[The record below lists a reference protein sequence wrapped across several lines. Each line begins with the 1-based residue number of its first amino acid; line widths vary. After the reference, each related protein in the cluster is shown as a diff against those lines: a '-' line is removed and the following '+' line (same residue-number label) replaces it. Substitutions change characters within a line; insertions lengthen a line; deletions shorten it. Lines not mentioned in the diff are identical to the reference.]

1 MDEDRRIQKDV
12 EDELAW
18 EPSIDE
24 ANIGVSVN
32 NGIVTL
38 SGQVVTYSERF
49 RTEKAALRVRGVR
62 AVANDLIVEIGPKLQ
77 RTDAEIAQ
85 SALTAIGLMVSVPKD
100 RIQVVVRDREVT
112 LEGDVEWD
120 YHRKAAG
127 RAVRDLAGVKKVINL
142 LVLKPRITAKDIQ
155 KKITAAIHRSA
166 QLDADHVQAEVDGSR
181 VTLRGSVS
189 SWEDKRDAER
199 TAWSAPGVTDV
210 RNLLVIQSRVGAAY

>member
-1 MDEDRRIQKDV
+1 MDEGRRIQKDV

-24 ANIGVSVN
+24 ANIGVAVN

-38 SGQVVTYSERF
+38 SGQVVTYGERY
-49 RTEKAALRVRGVR
+49 RAENAALRVRGVR
-62 AVANDLIVEIGPKLQ
+62 AVANDLAVEIGPKLQ

-100 RIQVVVRDREVT
+100 RIQVVVRNGEVT

-142 LVLKPRITAKDIQ
+142 LALKPRVTANDVKR
-155 KKITAAIHRSA
+155 KITAAFHRSA
-166 QLDADHVQAEVDGSR
+166 QLDADHVQVEVDGR
-181 VTLRGSVS
+181 HVTLRGTVS
-189 SWEDKRDAER
+189 SWEEKRDAER
-199 TAWSAPGVTDV
+199 TAWSAPGVGDV
-210 RNLLVIQSRVGAAY
+210 RNLLVIQSPVGAAY